1 MCRLRLFYAIRP
13 DDDFREFFL
22 NFTAGLRRL
31 YPGLKI
37 VPLENCHMTLC
48 FLGDVDALQLPVL
61 KNLCRSAAHQ
71 ASFFDVPIDSFGA
84 FPSLRNPSVLWLG
97 SHQCPSKLTTIV
109 SLLEK
114 SLRENGFNI
123 KSGAFVPHITVAR
136 VKRTG
141 YSFINARVK
150 LPPRGIFF
158 KVRSVELIRS
168 ILTSDGSLYETLERS
183 CIVKSGSASQFK
195 KQCENNNI

>member
-1 MCRLRLFYAIRP
+1 MCRLRLFYAIRS
-13 DDDFREFFL
+13 DNDFREFFSD
-22 NFTAGLRRL
+22 FTAGLRRVS
-31 YPGLKI
+31 PELKI
-37 VPLENCHMTLC
+37 VPPENCHMTLC

-97 SHQCPSKLTTIV
+97 SRQCPSELTAIV

-136 VKRTG
+136 IKKAG
-141 YSFINARVK
+141 YSFLNAGVQ
-150 LPPRGIFF
+150 LPPGGALF
-158 KVRSVELIRS
+158 KVRSIELIRS
-168 ILTSDGSLYETLERS
+168 ILTSAGSSYETLEKFYIS
-183 CIVKSGSASQFK
+183 IT
-195 KQCENNNI
+195 